1 MEDADIIKLIIQYNK
16 PHSVEIKDNA
26 KGEPQVT
33 VKSKN
38 DIDVKVAGEKALAE
52 YQRIKGALGV

>member
-1 MEDADIIKLIIQYNK
+1 MEDDEIVKLIIQYNK

-38 DIDVKVAGEKALAE
+38 DTDVKIAGEKALNE
-52 YQRIKGALGV
+52 YQRIKQVLGV

>member
-33 VKSKN
+33 VKSK
-38 DIDVKVAGEKALAE
+38 DDKDVNAAGEKALNE
-52 YQRIKGALGV
+52 YNRIKQSLGV

>member
-1 MEDADIIKLIIQYNK
+1 MEETEILKLIIAYNK

-38 DIDVKVAGEKALAE
+38 DTDVETAGKKALTE
-52 YQRIKGALGV
+52 YQRIKKELGV